1 MKNVKDESLM
11 TIDIVLIRPPM
22 ELPTHFAPLGV
33 GYLGAS
39 LENAG
44 YSVTILDMTAESMN
58 FSDLARALI
67 KIKPSIIGIS
77 CMITEYRAAVMVART
92 SKKYLPDALI
102 VVGGPLPT
110 SNPDLFLKKKC
121 FDIIALGE
129 GEKIIVEV
137 AQRFEKSESFNGV
150 LGTRFRTG
158 NQLVCNPSRPVQKDL
173 DTLPFPARHL
183 FRMDRFISP
192 FENWFAEGPNLK
204 ATNMISSRGC
214 PYRCIYCDKAA
225 TGTIWR
231 GRSAMNLVEEIE
243 YLSDRFNVNGIIFSD
258 DMFDFNK
265 KRVYELCDELDNRG
279 LDISWGINSR
289 VNHVDL
295 EFYKRIQK
303 SGCRYVA
310 FGIEFGD
317 QDILNFIER
326 KTTVKQARKAV
337 KVAKIAGLRT
347 VGYFMIGMLG
357 ENREKILK
365 TIEFAKSLDLDSGGF
380 SRVTPLPGTQL
391 YKLARQRGYIKN
403 DKYATS
409 TVFGGDINLTDDL
422 SSEEIDEYVEKAY
435 WEFFWS
441 RSSRLLPYSICNL
454 ISMLF
459 PIIYKII
466 RGNTGIFVHI
476 DELRRLLRLP
486 QL

>member
-1 MKNVKDESLM
+1 MKKTRLCQLLGIEYP
-11 TIDIVLIRPPM
+11 IIQAPM
-22 ELPTHFAPLGV
+22 AWITCAELV
-33 GYLGAS
+33 
-39 LENAG
+39 
-44 YSVTILDMTAESMN
+44 
-58 FSDLARALI
+58 
-67 KIKPSIIGIS
+67 
-77 CMITEYRAAVMVART
+77 AAVSEAR
-92 SKKYLPDALI
+92 
-102 VVGGPLPT
+102 G
-110 SNPDLFLKKKC
+110 
-121 FDIIALGE
+121 
-129 GEKIIVEV
+129 
-137 AQRFEKSESFNGV
+137 
-150 LGTRFRTG
+150 LGTLGPEVGTRI
-158 NQLVCNPSRPVQKDL
+158 QEEAKDL
-173 DTLPFPARHL
+173 DAEEKSLREQIRKVKALTNKPFAVNFPIGWGRQKITNQQRIATAINEGIPIAIVS
-183 FRMDRFISP
+183 MGSP
-192 FENWFAEGPNLK
+192 GSF
-204 ATNMISSRGC
+204 TQ
-214 PYRCIYCDKAA
+214 
-225 TGTIWR
+225 
-231 GRSAMNLVEEIE
+231 
-243 YLSDRFNVNGIIFSD
+243 
-258 DMFDFNK
+258 
-265 KRVYELCDELDNRG
+265 ELHNAG
-279 LDISWGINSR
+279 AKVI
-289 VNHVDL
+289 HVVT
-295 EFYKRIQK
+295 
-303 SGCRYVA
+303 S
-310 FGIEFGD
+310 
-317 QDILNFIER
+317 
-326 KTTVKQARKAV
+326 VKQARKAV